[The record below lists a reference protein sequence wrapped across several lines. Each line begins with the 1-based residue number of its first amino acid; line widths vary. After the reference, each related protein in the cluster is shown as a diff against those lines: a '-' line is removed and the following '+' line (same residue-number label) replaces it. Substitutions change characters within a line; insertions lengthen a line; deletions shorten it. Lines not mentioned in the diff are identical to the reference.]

1 MNSDALIAYVSST
14 PLTWLI
20 VTMGAYKIGVI
31 VYEKCGKKPLFQP
44 MIIALLVLIPVVLV
58 SHVSFK
64 EYFQSVQFLHFF
76 LGPAT
81 VAMAVP
87 LYKNLKYIQAYFLP
101 ILVTLFI
108 GGLFAILSA
117 VGILWLFG
125 ASKTTMLSM
134 TMKSITTP
142 IGIVVAQDIGAVV
155 SLSIG
160 FIAITGLLG
169 VLFGNSVFTWFK
181 IKSDAAKGFAL
192 GLVAHALGTASAVEV
207 SENAAAFG
215 ALAMGLSGIA
225 TAILLPLAIHYL

>member
-81 VAMAVP
+81 EAMAVP

-101 ILVTLFI
+101 ILVTLFV

-134 TMKSITTP
+134 TTKSITTP
-142 IGIVVAQDIGAVV
+142 IGII
-155 SLSIG
+155 S
-160 FIAITGLLG
+160 
-169 VLFGNSVFTWFK
+169 
-181 IKSDAAKGFAL
+181 
-192 GLVAHALGTASAVEV
+192 
-207 SENAAAFG
+207 
-215 ALAMGLSGIA
+215 
-225 TAILLPLAIHYL
+225 